1 MTELSISLPGLLVA
15 LFLPWLVGAA
25 CARPLLPGG
34 VPGRHYLVVGFGYF
48 LGCFL
53 AALALRLA
61 DALGAPLQF
70 FALAIALGLFG
81 LLVILASRPAV
92 VGQRAPGMGQAAIS
106 PTGKALVGG
115 LLALLAWRYLT
126 LLGIVVEQPLFGW
139 DAMMNWA
146 PKAIV
151 WFHRGELSE
160 FVAPGVWLREATAAG
175 PYTLGNPAASTYP
188 EMVPLVFLWHM
199 LGAGTWDHPLLQ
211 LPWLLAAINL
221 GLVFYG
227 LMRMAGAGVVAAVL
241 ASYCLLSLPY
251 LNIHTAIAGYAD
263 LWLAAIFSFGA
274 IGLHE
279 WEQRG
284 RVRMAL
290 AVLVAAVM
298 CMQLKNPG
306 IVLGLLLL
314 LGVLRIRLALRYR
327 TELLIA
333 AALAMATAL
342 AVTFGLALDLPG
354 LGHLSFEPGQFQV
367 AMFGPEQLSFHT
379 QVAPAVL
386 RSLFD
391 MANWHLLWYLAA
403 ALLLRIALLER
414 DWRRPGTLAVI
425 MLALASLYFV
435 VFFFSKYYYHALT
448 YITLN
453 RAVLYV
459 MPVLVF
465 WLFTRSARAEGK

>member
-1 MTELSISLPGLLVA
+1 
-15 LFLPWLVGAA
+15 
-25 CARPLLPGG
+25 
-34 VPGRHYLVVGFGYF
+34 
-48 LGCFL
+48 
-53 AALALRLA
+53 
-61 DALGAPLQF
+61 
-70 FALAIALGLFG
+70 
-81 LLVILASRPAV
+81 
-92 VGQRAPGMGQAAIS
+92 
-106 PTGKALVGG
+106 
-115 LLALLAWRYLT
+115 
-126 LLGIVVEQPLFGW
+126 
-139 DAMMNWA
+139 
-146 PKAIV
+146 
-151 WFHRGELSE
+151 
-160 FVAPGVWLREATAAG
+160 
-175 PYTLGNPAASTYP
+175 
-188 EMVPLVFLWHM
+188 
-199 LGAGTWDHPLLQ
+199 
-211 LPWLLAAINL
+211 
-221 GLVFYG
+221 
-227 LMRMAGAGVVAAVL
+227 
-241 ASYCLLSLPY
+241 
-251 LNIHTAIAGYAD
+251 
-263 LWLAAIFSFGA
+263 
-274 IGLHE
+274 
-279 WEQRG
+279 
-284 RVRMAL
+284 MAL